1 MVNFFKKYLKL
12 WFFFFLKF
20 KFEIFYNIVSLF
32 KNFLLKG
39 YYECNCCILIL
50 FLLLIDGIYIKGYD
64 IFEF

>member
-1 MVNFFKKYLKL
+1 MV
-12 WFFFFLKF
+12 FFFLKF
-20 KFEIFYNIVSLF
+20 KFEIFYNIVSFF